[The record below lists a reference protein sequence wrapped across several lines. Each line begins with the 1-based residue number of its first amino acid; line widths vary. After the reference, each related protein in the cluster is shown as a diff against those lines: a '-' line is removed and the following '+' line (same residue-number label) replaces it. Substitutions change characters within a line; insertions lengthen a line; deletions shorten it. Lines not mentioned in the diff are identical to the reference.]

1 MNDGCLEYQLQWGS
15 CSITK
20 ARLKSVLYTPLRK
33 PDSTIVSKLSDNLE
47 PLILAIET
55 ATRAGSV
62 ALARGREILWSAS
75 GDASA
80 SHSMDLIE
88 TIEKGLGGTGTKLGQ
103 VDLFAAA
110 QGPGSFT
117 GLRIGLATIKSFAV
131 CTGKTCA
138 GVSTLAAIAQ
148 AAGASE
154 HTVSLLPAGR
164 GELFAQSFS
173 VRDEQVRELDTAAHL
188 TLTAV
193 LGKYGAEPE
202 LVWTGEGAQLNAPA
216 LAEWA
221 KARALSFKEQ
231 TSSGASREQRGWTL
245 APRYDQLAI
254 SIAALALDAYGSG
267 KTVSPDDLRA
277 VYVRASD
284 AEINELWQHQK

>member
-1 MNDGCLEYQLQWGS
+1 M
-15 CSITK
+15 
-20 ARLKSVLYTPLRK
+20 A
-33 PDSTIVSKLSDNLE
+33 DNRE

-80 SHSMDLIE
+80 SHSTDLIE
-88 TIEKGLGGTGTKLGQ
+88 TIEKGLGGTGTKLSE

-110 QGPGSFT
+110 HGPGSFT

-138 GVSTLAAIAQ
+138 GVSTLAAMAH
-148 AAGASE
+148 AAGMSE

-173 VRDEQVRELDTAAHL
+173 VRDGQVRELDTAAHL

-193 LGKYGAEPE
+193 LEKYCAEPA
-202 LVWTGEGAQLNAPA
+202 LVWTGEGAQLNSTA
-216 LAEWA
+216 LAECA
-221 KARALSFKEQ
+221 KVRNLSFNELR
-231 TSSGASREQRGWTL
+231 SEEASEELGGWRL
-245 APRYDQLAI
+245 VPAPDQLAN
-254 SIAALALDAYGSG
+254 SIVALALDAYRSN

-284 AEINELWQHQK
+284 AEINELWQPRK